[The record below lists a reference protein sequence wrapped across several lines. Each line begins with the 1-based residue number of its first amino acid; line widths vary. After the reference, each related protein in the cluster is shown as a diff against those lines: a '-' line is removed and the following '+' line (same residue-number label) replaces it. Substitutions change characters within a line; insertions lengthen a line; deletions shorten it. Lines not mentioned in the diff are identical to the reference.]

1 MLYWYLDRNNLFYLP
16 LNRIIRVIRVMRSRA
31 VWLQNPIVCF
41 ECSSPLWCG
50 QTVNRFAWLV
60 RISGVEY
67 FDGKRQASKFA
78 RFKMLMNKKI
88 IKIDRDIGKRPTLG
102 CHLVSCRSGDHD
114 WGFQIKGQ
122 ETIALVFSQP
132 AFLFFQYWQNLA
144 IIGSMFVQNDTFLD
158 WFWHVPGCIFLDH
171 PLLTWF

>member
-1 MLYWYLDRNNLFYLP
+1 MIHLLTTMVGIDHSRYDNNFTSTLRTSTFLFSFIHHFILLRHAVILYYTWYNITTNNIMEHNIQYYINIFIVIGFSIFHSNVL
-16 LNRIIRVIRVMRSRA
+16 IRVTRSKA

-114 WGFQIKGQ
+114 
-122 ETIALVFSQP
+122 
-132 AFLFFQYWQNLA
+132 
-144 IIGSMFVQNDTFLD
+144 
-158 WFWHVPGCIFLDH
+158 
-171 PLLTWF
+171 

>member
-1 MLYWYLDRNNLFYLP
+1 
-16 LNRIIRVIRVMRSRA
+16 MRSRA

-88 IKIDRDIGKRPTLG
+88 IKIDRDIGKENEPEMPFRFVSIRRS
-102 CHLVSCRSGDHD
+102 HL
-114 WGFQIKGQ
+114 F
-122 ETIALVFSQP
+122 
-132 AFLFFQYWQNLA
+132 
-144 IIGSMFVQNDTFLD
+144 
-158 WFWHVPGCIFLDH
+158 
-171 PLLTWF
+171 